1 MTLQF
6 FTARLTFWVRD
17 SKIFISP
24 SIAFEVIKWLNDP
37 RLGLKFF
44 ELNKVSLSNGA
55 SRFAKLVFDCMRSD
69 RHTPNDSAV
78 ELLVSSYAQMGKLD
92 NAKKF
97 LDEAYSDLWVLEEV
111 QKFMGV
117 WREKMRE
124 KE

>member
-24 SIAFEVIKWLNDP
+24 SIAFEV
-37 RLGLKFF
+37 
-44 ELNKVSLSNGA
+44 SLSNGA

-69 RHTPNDSAV
+69 MHTPNDSAV

-97 LDEAYSDLWVLEEV
+97 LDEVYSDLWVLEEV

>member
-24 SIAFEVIKWLNDP
+24 SIAFEVS
-37 RLGLKFF
+37 
-44 ELNKVSLSNGA
+44 VSNGA

-92 NAKKF
+92 NTKKF
-97 LDEAYSDLWVLEEV
+97 LDEAYFDLWVLEEV